1 MSRWVELILVSVFWR
16 KRLSCAS
23 VEVRSCIV
31 LVVVEERGT
40 CRVAVSCRVA
50 RKQHVAGA
58 LAGRLLHV
66 SSQQPK
72 SRHSVANPGTLL
84 QARNPGTLLQPR
96 GSAFPPV
103 SQRSLASAASLHLD
117 ATSTDHGER
126 AGPQVNWFRPGS
138 RPALEHPVRCASGKR
153 CPSAIVLVG
162 TVEECAS
169 QSDRLK
175 VVFYKVGI
183 T

>member
-1 MSRWVELILVSVFWR
+1 MLARLPEQQCNNVELFELFSETTQGEAFFY
-16 KRLSCAS
+16 
-23 VEVRSCIV
+23 
-31 LVVVEERGT
+31 
-40 CRVAVSCRVA
+40 VA
-50 RKQHVAGA
+50 R
-58 LAGRLLHV
+58 L
-66 SSQQPK
+66 P
-72 SRHSVANPGTLL
+72 
-84 QARNPGTLLQPR
+84 
-96 GSAFPPV
+96 
-103 SQRSLASAASLHLD
+103 AADLD